1 MKVYMFHYVKPFSK
15 YYHFNYFAFEKK
27 IKELIKEYNIISL
40 SEVNEKGNDDKS
52 ILLTFDDGT
61 IDHYLYV
68 YPILKK
74 YNVSGLF
81 FIPSCIETKEMLDIQ
96 IIHKLLEKR
105 DINYLFLKLLRKLDK
120 YAININDYVADKTLD
135 DKKMALFKQLLQFKL
150 DKDIRK
156 KIIKEFVKE
165 EDIDTNVES
174 NYMSIKNMLEMKK
187 DNMFFGIH
195 TKTHP
200 RLGLLSKKEQ
210 KEEINSNKK
219 FLLKKKIM
227 DKELMTIAFPYGSYN
242 TETLSIMKKENI
254 RYGFMVNDEEVKNN
268 MLIGRL
274 DCNELR
280 RNYE

>member
-195 TKTHP
+195 TKTHQ

-210 KEEINSNKK
+210 KEEINSNKE

-254 RYGFMVNDEEVKNN
+254 RYGFMVNDEEVENEV
-268 MLIGRL
+268 LIGRL